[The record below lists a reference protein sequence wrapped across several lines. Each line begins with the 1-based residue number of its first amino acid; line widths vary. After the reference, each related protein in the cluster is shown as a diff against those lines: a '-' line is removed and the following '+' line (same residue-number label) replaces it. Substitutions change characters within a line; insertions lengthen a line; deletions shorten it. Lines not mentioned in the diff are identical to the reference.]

1 MPVSSETKAV
11 AVLMS
16 RICHRFQEVPSSG
29 LLLWS
34 LPLAP
39 PLFTLPG
46 EVSAKHSALQIPYIG
61 KESLPPPPPFEFGRY
76 SHQSAFVHANKTSHH
91 SVMWQSVSQ
100 MPQLWWKSWYL
111 GWGIRPSEQCLAQHW
126 HSPGC
131 LQQSQHRQRHKLGTS
146 SLMKWTNKKL
156 RALHTEHHTVL
167 KSSRSVLHT
176 EHHTV
181 LRSSWSVLHTFISS

>member
-61 KESLPPPPPFEFGRY
+61 KESPPPLSLGDILTSLLLCMQIRHPTIQSCGSLFHKCPSSGGRAGT
-76 SHQSAFVHANKTSHH
+76 SGEESGHQSSAWLSTGTAQGACSRANT
-91 SVMWQSVSQ
+91 
-100 MPQLWWKSWYL
+100 
-111 GWGIRPSEQCLAQHW
+111 EAQV
-126 HSPGC
+126 GD
-131 LQQSQHRQRHKLGTS
+131 
-146 SLMKWTNKKL
+146 
-156 RALHTEHHTVL
+156 
-167 KSSRSVLHT
+167 
-176 EHHTV
+176 
-181 LRSSWSVLHTFISS
+181 